1 VQSIDLVLYSH
12 RFINPAVVSP
22 ETIDIEIP
30 VENGMVMRR
39 GLMLIG
45 KILQNLANN
54 ILFGKE
60 AHMTP
65 LNKFLEG
72 QIANVSRFLNEI
84 YVSFV
89 NGNSFSVSLF
99 ISM

>member
-1 VQSIDLVLYSH
+1 
-12 RFINPAVVSP
+12 
-22 ETIDIEIP
+22 
-30 VENGMVMRR
+30 MVMRR

-65 LNKFLEG
+65 LNKFLED
-72 QIANVSRFLNEI
+72 QIVNVNRFLSEINVSSPIGIPL
-84 YVSFV
+84 VSFDRFGV
-89 NGNSFSVSLF
+89 E
-99 ISM
+99 ISSICL